1 MSIND
6 PNDPRYHRP
15 RVEHPRVEP
24 EIIPPNAQSRQGGR
38 YGARDGASDRTSG
51 GFESLFIR
59 VEEGPDG
66 IRRVT
71 LKRPGPFTIIALLLG
86 AGLLVALFFVV
97 LAGLMLLWI
106 PVVIA
111 GVAFALF
118 SGSARTAWQ
127 RMRGWW
133 SGLSR

>member
-6 PNDPRYHRP
+6 PNDPRFTRP

-24 EIIPPNAQSRQGGR
+24 EIIPPGAQSRQG
-38 YGARDGASDRTSG
+38 ARG
-51 GFESLFIR
+51 GFDSIFIR
-59 VEEGPDG
+59 VEEGADG

-86 AGLLVALFFVV
+86 AGLVVALFFVV

-106 PVVIA
+106 PLVIA
-111 GVAFALF
+111 GVLFALF
-118 SGSARTAWQ
+118 SGSARQTWQ
-127 RMRGWW
+127 RIRGW
-133 SGLSR
+133 

>member
-1 MSIND
+1 MSYID
-6 PNDPRYHRP
+6 PNQPRDQRP

-24 EIIPPNAQSRQGGR
+24 EIIPPGAQSRG
-38 YGARDGASDRTSG
+38 DGTRG
-51 GFESLFIR
+51 GFDSIFIH
-59 VEEGPDG
+59 VEEGADG
-66 IRRVT
+66 IRRIT

-86 AGLLVALFFVV
+86 AGLVAALFFVV

-106 PVVIA
+106 PLVIA

-127 RMRGWW
+127 RIRGWW
-133 SGLSR
+133 SGFSR